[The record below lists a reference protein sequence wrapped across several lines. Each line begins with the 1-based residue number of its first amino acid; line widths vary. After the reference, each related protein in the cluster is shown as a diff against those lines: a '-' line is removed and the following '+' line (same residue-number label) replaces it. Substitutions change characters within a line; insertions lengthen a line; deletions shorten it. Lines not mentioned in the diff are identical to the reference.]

1 MPQVR
6 LDDLGEHAVV
16 RRVVDA
22 LRSTSTADVLIGPG
36 DDAALLA
43 APDARVVVTTDVLVD
58 GRHWRDDWS
67 RPEHVGEKA
76 VLQSCAD
83 VMASGAR
90 TTGLVVG
97 LVAPG
102 GTEVDWVDGLARGM
116 ARAAASAGA
125 SVVGGDV
132 TAGEQRVVA
141 VTALGDLGGRPPLR
155 RDAARPGQVV
165 LLVGRTGLSAAGLAV
180 LQAGLDE
187 RDHPEVVDVHRVPRP
202 PLAAGPVL
210 AGLATAG
217 VDTSD
222 GLASDVGHVARASG
236 VVVEVDVA
244 DVPVAREVLAAARA
258 LSPDDDGARR
268 LALRWVLTGGEDH
281 ALVVTCDDD
290 VADRAVGLLA
300 EARLPQVA
308 RVGRVVVREP
318 DRDAGVRFVGL
329 DDLDAVGTP
338 GHEHWRVGGQERA
351 D

>member
-1 MPQVR
+1 MR
-6 LDDLGEHAVV
+6 LADLGEHAVV
-16 RRVVDA
+16 RRVVEA
-22 LRSTSTADVLIGPG
+22 LRPSPAPDVLVGPG
-36 DDAALLA
+36 DDAALLS

-67 RPEHVGEKA
+67 GPEHVGRKA

-83 VMASGAR
+83 VMATGAR

-97 LVAPG
+97 LVAPA

-116 ARAAASAGA
+116 AAAAAAAGA
-125 SVVGGDV
+125 TVVGGDV

-180 LQAGLDE
+180 LEAALDE
-187 RDHPEVVDVHRVPRP
+187 REHAEVVDVHRTPRP
-202 PLAAGPVL
+202 PLAAGPLL

-222 GLASDVGHVARASG
+222 GLASDVGHVARASD

-244 DVPVAREVLAAARA
+244 DVPVADEVLAAARA
-258 LSPDDDGARR
+258 LAPDDEAARR

-281 ALVVTCDDD
+281 ALVVTCDGD
-290 VADRAVGLLA
+290 VADRAVEVLAGAGL
-300 EARLPQVA
+300 RDVA
-308 RVGRVVVREP
+308 RVGRVVAREP
-318 DRDAGVRFVGL
+318 DEQSRVRFLGL
-329 DDLDAVGTP
+329 DDPDVLEAQ
-338 GHEHWRVGGQERA
+338 GHEHWRTAQDESPV
-351 D
+351 